1 VPTAHAINDPEWKK
15 FRLVTEG
22 SAYKARLG
30 SAGVS
35 FAPLDVT
42 PYVDSMSLTEQAGEA
57 AQVLEFSVV
66 DTTRRGEVNP
76 LQGIT
81 VGTHVRLTGP
91 IANPY
96 LGQSLMPNEK
106 LFNGLIFKAGR
117 SHGPNGAT
125 RTFRAYDP
133 CTYFSRTEDTQVFVG
148 KTFTAV
154 FLDMLARHNFTNFV
168 TVSTGIKTGKI
179 IMGPGWTVHRLFLE
193 LGKRTFDSTG
203 RAYHVR
209 SNPTRLRG
217 ADLLTFGGSDR
228 VTWNVID
235 GLNGALTQYDYE
247 DSAEN
252 VRTHVIIVQ
261 EEYDEDGEFKAL
273 KKQREG
279 YVTGELREVFGDLI
293 KLVAPDST
301 LMEKWGSRPN
311 WWQIDQSLKDQM
323 AQELA
328 NVGTTAQSATLK
340 SLYIPGI
347 RVGDRINAGTNVGEQ
362 RQNGWIVESVQT
374 TWQGTGVGQDIGII
388 AKPRD
393 SALGF
398 VS

>member
-1 VPTAHAINDPEWKK
+1 MPTAHAINDPEWKK

-22 SAYKARLG
+22 SAYKQR
-30 SAGVS
+30 
-35 FAPLDVT
+35 FAQQGLFFPPLDVT
-42 PYVDSMSLTEQAGEA
+42 PYVEAMSLTEQAGEA
-57 AQVLEFSVV
+57 AQVLEFTVSDV
-66 DTTRRGEVNP
+66 TRRGEVNP

-81 VGTHVRLTGP
+81 VGSNVRLTGP

-106 LFNGLIFKAGR
+106 LFNGLIYKSNR

-133 CTYFSRTEDTQVFVG
+133 CTYFARTEDTEVFVG
-148 KTFTAV
+148 KTMSYV
-154 FLDMLARHNFTNFV
+154 FRQMLSKHGFTNFWLA
-168 TVSTGIKTGKI
+168 STGIKTGKI

-217 ADLLTFGGSDR
+217 ADLYTFGGEDR

-252 VRTHVIIVQ
+252 LRTHVIITQ

-279 YVTGELREVFGDLI
+279 FVIGELREVFGDLI

-311 WWQIDQSLKDQM
+311 WWQIDQSLQQQM
-323 AQELA
+323 RQELA

-347 RVGDRINAGTNVGEQ
+347 RVGDRINAGTNVGEV

-374 TWQGTGVGQDIGII
+374 TWASTGVSQDIAII